1 MNKVKASNYNIVDIV
16 KDFLL
21 SGRHIHPIVIL
32 LVDLFI
38 VFVAFSISFYIV
50 EGVFYNSFSFTQY
63 FKYTLSICLV
73 AFPVIYL
80 GRLHTG
86 LLRFSNTVDLFR
98 VFYVTFIFSALFLF
112 FIWLFGTSLI
122 DSGYLPLY
130 RILFVN
136 FFVCSSLLVIFR
148 LFSKSLYILL
158 ARRMANKEI
167 HRVLIYGSDK
177 NAILVKQALETD
189 SNINYIVEGFIDTDR
204 QMLNSYLQ
212 QKKVYH
218 VKDLGKLKESRDIDQ
233 LLIVNEDLDDRAK
246 TVVIERAIRLGIKVL
261 TIPPTKNWLSGKL
274 DKKQIKTLRIEDLL
288 QRKPIKIDQEKV
300 KEDLF
305 GKRVLVTGSAGSI
318 GSEIVRQVASY
329 NPSLLILCD
338 HAESPLHDIQLEIED
353 RYPEINIEI
362 VLLDVCNYNR
372 MFKLFTVCRPEVV
385 FHAAA
390 YKHVPLIENNP
401 FEGISVNVGGTKIV
415 ADLSMQFEV
424 DKFVMISTDKAVNPT
439 NVMGASKR
447 LAEIYIQSLNG
458 IPGNKTRFITTRF
471 GNVLG
476 SNGSVIP
483 RFRSQIERGGPVT
496 VTHPEIT
503 RFFMTISEAVQLVLE
518 AGTMGRGGEIYVFNM
533 GKPVKIVDLAKKMIQ
548 LAGYEENKDI
558 KIVYSGLRPGE
569 KLYEELLAS
578 EEQTL
583 ATHHKDINIAKV
595 ISYSFEETRRSINEL
610 LEINSLHKNED
621 VVLKMKQIV
630 PEFVS
635 MNSIYEKLDKEVE
648 VSFTESNRLT
658 AASS

>member
-1 MNKVKASNYNIVDIV
+1 MNRKKTFNYNIIR
-16 KDFLL
+16 DFLL
-21 SGRHIHPIVIL
+21 SGRHIHPLVIL

-38 VFVAFSISFYIV
+38 VFIAFSISYFIV
-50 EGVFYNSFSFTQY
+50 EGVFYNSFSFNQY
-63 FKYTLSICLV
+63 VKYGLFLCLI

-98 VFYVTFIFSALFLF
+98 VFFVTFIFSVLFLVFVLF
-112 FIWLFGTSLI
+112 FGNALI

-130 RILFVN
+130 RILIVN

-148 LFSKSLYILL
+148 LFSKSLYIIL

-189 SNINYIVEGFIDTDR
+189 SDINYIVEGFIDTDR

-218 VKDLGKLKESRDIDQ
+218 VKDLGKLKKSRNIDE

-246 TVVIERAIRLGIKVL
+246 TVVIERAIRLGIRVL

-274 DKKQIKTLRIEDLL
+274 DKKQIRKLRIEDLL
-288 QRKPIKIDQEKV
+288 QRKPIKIDQERV
-300 KEDLF
+300 KQDLF
-305 GKRVLVTGSAGSI
+305 GKRVLVTGAAGSI
-318 GSEIVRQVASY
+318 GSEIVRQVVSY
-329 NPSLLILCD
+329 KPSLLILCD

-353 RYPEINIEI
+353 QYPGTNIEV
-362 VLLDVCNYNR
+362 VLLDICNHKR
-372 MFKLFTVCRPEVV
+372 MHKLFTACHPEVV
-385 FHAAA
+385 YHAAA

-415 ADLSMQFEV
+415 ADLSVQFQV

-447 LAEIYIQSLNG
+447 LAEVYIQSLNG
-458 IPGNKTRFITTRF
+458 VPHNNTRFITTRF

-483 RFRSQIERGGPVT
+483 RFRSQIERGGPIT

-518 AGTMGRGGEIYVFNM
+518 AGTMGKGGEIYVFNM

-548 LAGYEENKDI
+548 LAGYQENKDI
-558 KIVYSGLRPGE
+558 EIVYTGLRPGE

-578 EEQTL
+578 AEQTL
-583 ATHHKDINIAKV
+583 ATYHKDINIAKV
-595 ISYSFEETRRSINEL
+595 ISYPFDETSKSIDEL
-610 LEINSLHKNED
+610 LKINKLHKNED
-621 VVLKMKQIV
+621 VVVKMKQII

-635 MNSIYEKLDKEVE
+635 MNSIYEKLDKEIGFSLIE
-648 VSFTESNRLT
+648 K
-658 AASS
+658 

>member
-1 MNKVKASNYNIVDIV
+1 MSEKRTFNYNIIR
-16 KDFLL
+16 DFLL
-21 SGRHIHPIVIL
+21 SGRHIHPLVIL
-32 LVDLFI
+32 LIDLFI
-38 VFVAFSISFYIV
+38 VFIAFSISYFIV
-50 EGVFYNSFSFTQY
+50 EGVFYNSFSFNQY
-63 FKYTLSICLV
+63 VKYGLALCAI

-98 VFYVTFIFSALFLF
+98 VFFVTFIFSVLFLVFILF
-112 FIWLFGTSLI
+112 FA
-122 DSGYLPLY
+122 DSIIVGSYLPLY
-130 RILFVN
+130 RILLVN

-148 LFSKSLYILL
+148 LFSKSLYVIL

-218 VKDLGKLKESRDIDQ
+218 VKDLGKLKKNRDIDE
-233 LLIVNEDLDDRAK
+233 LLIVNENLDDRAK
-246 TVVIERAIRLGIKVL
+246 TVVIERAIRLGVKVL

-274 DKKQIKTLRIEDLL
+274 DKNQIRKLRIEDLL
-288 QRKPIKIDQEKV
+288 QRKPIEIDQEKV
-300 KEDLF
+300 RDDLF
-305 GKRVLVTGSAGSI
+305 GKRVLITGAAGSI
-318 GSEIVRQVASY
+318 GSEIVRQVVRY
-329 NPSLLILCD
+329 KPSLLILCD
-338 HAESPLHDIQLEIED
+338 HAESPLHDIQLEVEDAHLGIDIEV
-353 RYPEINIEI
+353 
-362 VLLDVCNYNR
+362 VLSDVCNQER
-372 MFKLFTVCRPEVV
+372 MLKLFTACTPEVV
-385 FHAAA
+385 YHAAA

-415 ADLSMQFEV
+415 ADLSVQFGVE
-424 DKFVMISTDKAVNPT
+424 KFVMISTDKAVNPT

-458 IPGNKTRFITTRF
+458 VPNNKTMFITTRF

-483 RFRSQIERGGPVT
+483 RFRSQIEKGGPIT

-548 LAGYEENKDI
+548 LAGLEENKDI
-558 KIVYSGLRPGE
+558 QIVYSGLRPGE

-578 EEQTL
+578 AEETI

-595 ISYSFEETRRSINEL
+595 ISYSYEETHRSIVDL
-610 LEINSLHKNED
+610 IVIN
-621 VVLKMKQIV
+621 
-630 PEFVS
+630 
-635 MNSIYEKLDKEVE
+635 
-648 VSFTESNRLT
+648 
-658 AASS
+658 

>member
-1 MNKVKASNYNIVDIV
+1 MNRKKTFNYNIIR
-16 KDFLL
+16 DFLL
-21 SGRHIHPIVIL
+21 SGRHIHPLVIL

-38 VFVAFSISFYIV
+38 VFIAFSISYFIV
-50 EGVFYNSFSFTQY
+50 EGVFYNSFSFNQY
-63 FKYTLSICLV
+63 FKYGLFLCLI

-98 VFYVTFIFSALFLF
+98 VFFVTFIFSVLFLVF
-112 FIWLFGTSLI
+112 VLVFGNALI

-130 RILFVN
+130 RILIVN

-148 LFSKSLYILL
+148 LFSKSLYIIL

-189 SNINYIVEGFIDTDR
+189 SDINYIVEGFIDTDR

-218 VKDLGKLKESRDIDQ
+218 VKDLGKLKKSRNIDE

-246 TVVIERAIRLGIKVL
+246 TVVIERAIRLGIRVL

-274 DKKQIKTLRIEDLL
+274 DKKQIRKLRIEDLL
-288 QRKPIKIDQEKV
+288 QRKPIKIDQERV
-300 KEDLF
+300 KQDLF
-305 GKRVLVTGSAGSI
+305 GKRVLVTGAAGSI
-318 GSEIVRQVASY
+318 GSEIVRQVVSY
-329 NPSLLILCD
+329 KPSLLILCD

-353 RYPEINIEI
+353 QYPGTNIEV
-362 VLLDVCNYNR
+362 VLLDICNHKR
-372 MFKLFTVCRPEVV
+372 MHKLFTACHPEVV
-385 FHAAA
+385 YHAAA

-415 ADLSMQFEV
+415 ADLSVQFQV

-447 LAEIYIQSLNG
+447 LAEVYIQSLNG
-458 IPGNKTRFITTRF
+458 VPNNNTRFITTRF

-483 RFRSQIERGGPVT
+483 RFRSQIERGGPIT

-518 AGTMGRGGEIYVFNM
+518 AGTMGKGGEIYVFNM

-548 LAGYEENKDI
+548 LAGYRENKDI
-558 KIVYSGLRPGE
+558 EIVYTGLRPGE

-578 EEQTL
+578 AEQTL
-583 ATHHKDINIAKV
+583 ATYHKDINIAKV
-595 ISYSFEETRRSINEL
+595 ISYPFDETSKSIDEL
-610 LEINSLHKNED
+610 LKINKLHKNED
-621 VVLKMKQIV
+621 VVVKMKQII
-630 PEFVS
+630 PEFIS
-635 MNSIYEKLDKEVE
+635 MNSIYEKLDKEIGFSLIE
-648 VSFTESNRLT
+648 K
-658 AASS
+658 

>member
-1 MNKVKASNYNIVDIV
+1 MNRIKTFNYSFIRNF
-16 KDFLL
+16 FLD
-21 SGRHIHPIVIL
+21 GRHIHPIVIL
-32 LVDLFI
+32 LADLFI
-38 VFVAFSISFYIV
+38 VFIAFTISYFIV
-50 EGVFYNSFSFTQY
+50 EGIFYTNSFSFNQY
-63 FKYTLSICLV
+63 VKYGLSLCII
-73 AFPVIYL
+73 AFPVIYF

-98 VFYVTFIFSALFLF
+98 VFCVTFIFSALFLVLVL
-112 FIWLFGTSLI
+112 LFGNSLI
-122 DSGYLPLY
+122 DRGYLPLY

-148 LFSKSLYILL
+148 LFAKSLYMIL

-189 SNINYIVEGFIDTDR
+189 AKINYIVEGFIDTDR
-204 QMLNSYLQ
+204 KMLNSYLQ

-218 VKDLGKLKESRDIDQ
+218 VKDLGKLKKSRNIDE

-274 DKKQIKTLRIEDLL
+274 DKKQIRKLRIEDLL
-288 QRKPIKIDQEKV
+288 QRKAIEIDQEKV

-305 GKRVLVTGSAGSI
+305 GKRVLVTGAAGSI
-318 GSEIVRQVASY
+318 GSEIVRQVVNYS
-329 NPSLLILCD
+329 PSLLILCD
-338 HAESPLHDIQLEIED
+338 HAESPLHEIQLEIED
-353 RYPEINIEI
+353 QYPGIHIEV
-362 VLLDVCNYNR
+362 VLLDVCNYER
-372 MFKLFTVCRPEVV
+372 MFKLFDSCHPQVV
-385 FHAAA
+385 YHAAA

-415 ADLSMQFEV
+415 ADLSVHFEV

-447 LAEIYIQSLNG
+447 LAEIYIQSLNE
-458 IPGNKTRFITTRF
+458 IPHNTTRFITTRF

-483 RFRSQIERGGPVT
+483 RFRAQIERGGPIT

-503 RFFMTISEAVQLVLE
+503 RYFMTISEAVQLVLE
-518 AGTMGRGGEIYVFNM
+518 AGTMGKGGEIFVFNM

-558 KIVYSGLRPGE
+558 KIVFSGLRPGE

-578 EEQTL
+578 AEQTL
-583 ATHHKDINIAKV
+583 VTHHKDINIAKV
-595 ISYSFEETRRSINEL
+595 ISYSFEETRKSIEEL
-610 LEINSLHKNED
+610 LEINKRHKNDD
-621 VVLKMKQIV
+621 VVHKMKRIL
-630 PEFVS
+630 PEFIS
-635 MNSIYEKLDKEVE
+635 MNSIYEKLDNEVGFSLIE
-648 VSFTESNRLT
+648 E
-658 AASS
+658 